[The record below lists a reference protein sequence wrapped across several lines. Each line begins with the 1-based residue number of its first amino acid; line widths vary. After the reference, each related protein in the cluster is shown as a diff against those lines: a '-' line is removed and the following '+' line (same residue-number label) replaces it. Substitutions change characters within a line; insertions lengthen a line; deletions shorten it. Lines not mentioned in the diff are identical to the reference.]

1 MKATADLKISAAEQA
16 RQIEE
21 FIRSVKDTVENDGLL
36 IGLSGGLDS
45 AVAAFMAVRAV
56 GANQVHLLNLVE
68 RDSNPAHQ
76 RDAQFIADELDI
88 DLMSED
94 ITTLLKQMGAY
105 RLLPISR
112 LPTRRLRAGLVDV
125 GRRLLG
131 LSEADKILQARLH
144 PKKNSFISRG
154 NAYAM
159 AKHRL
164 RMIVLYQ
171 HAEINNWLVVGAANR
186 TEWLTGTFSKW
197 GCDHCADLM
206 PLLHLYRTQIEQLA
220 VYVGVPARIREK
232 TADPDVLPGIND
244 KEALLGSFSMTDQIL
259 MQIESG
265 ASQDEIAVDY
275 NIERVDKIFEL
286 HHLSEPLRKIP
297 YHLSMG

>member
-1 MKATADLKISAAEQA
+1 
-16 RQIEE
+16 
-21 FIRSVKDTVENDGLL
+21 
-36 IGLSGGLDS
+36 
-45 AVAAFMAVRAV
+45 
-56 GANQVHLLNLVE
+56 
-68 RDSNPAHQ
+68 
-76 RDAQFIADELDI
+76 
-88 DLMSED
+88 
-94 ITTLLKQMGAY
+94 
-105 RLLPISR
+105 
-112 LPTRRLRAGLVDV
+112 
-125 GRRLLG
+125 
-131 LSEADKILQARLH
+131 
-144 PKKNSFISRG
+144 
-154 NAYAM
+154 M